1 LQDGLV
7 LLVNVFEQQL
17 TVNEESEQKAVIL
30 SPINQTTMPVIHTID
45 LKFLNEPAAIA
56 AFAIEDDAGVTL
68 VECGPFSTHHNL
80 LKGLEE
86 VGLSP
91 GDVHTLLLSHIHFDH
106 AGAAWWWAQ
115 RGTKVYVHPKG
126 LKHMIDPT
134 RLYASAA
141 RIYGDENM
149 EQLWG
154 KMEKIDEYDIA
165 AVTDRSRLTFG
176 GNTWV
181 AHHTPGHA
189 NHHIAWQLG
198 KIVFTGDV
206 GGVKIK
212 GGPVVPPCPPPD
224 INLTQW
230 RDSIS
235 RLRSLRAEKF
245 YLTHYGQVD
254 AQSDHLDRLSERLDR
269 YVGWVGE
276 ARKDGQDEDQIVVG
290 FTEFVEADLRSNGVT
305 DEVIGA
311 YRAANPPGMSVA
323 GILRWFTYLEA

>member
-1 LQDGLV
+1 M
-7 LLVNVFEQQL
+7 
-17 TVNEESEQKAVIL
+17 
-30 SPINQTTMPVIHTID
+30 TMTPTIHTID
-45 LKFLNEPAAIA
+45 LKFLGEPAAIA
-56 AFAIEDDAGVTL
+56 AFAVEDEAGVTL
-68 VECGPFSTHHNL
+68 VECGPFATNDNL
-80 LKGLEE
+80 VKGLEE
-86 VGLSP
+86 AGINP
-91 GDVHTLLLSHIHFDH
+91 NDVHTLLLSHIHFDH

-115 RGTKVYVHPKG
+115 HGTQVYVHPKG

-149 EQLWG
+149 ERLWG

-189 NHHIAWQLG
+189 SHHVSWQLG
-198 KIVFTGDV
+198 NIVFTGDV

-212 GGPVVPPCPPPD
+212 GGPVVPPLPPPD

-230 RDSIS
+230 NDSLL
-235 RLRSLRAEKF
+235 RLRSLRADKF
-245 YLTHYGQVD
+245 DLTHYGPVD
-254 AQSDHLDRLSERLDR
+254 APSDHLSQRAARFDG
-269 YVGWVGE
+269 YVNWVGE
-276 ARKDGQDEDQIVVG
+276 ARHKGQSEEELTAG
-290 FTEFVEADLRSNGVT
+290 FTEFVEADLRANGVT
-305 DEVIGA
+305 EEVIGA